1 MTQALVGNGL
11 SEQFKELLRRREP
24 IETLVTNGESRRI
37 WAKEERPSY
46 QAEEVEKRI
55 IEPQALENAL
65 AKEFLPPLIVRVLPA
80 TQDLT
85 VDETTVYAKEVL
97 LAGLRGQDTIEMLKE
112 KLIKDGITDGPP
124 RVFLPPHE
132 LRDEMK
138 LGECYVQW
146 TGFGLD
152 NWPPKFV
159 VKPELKGFE
168 LVVSV
173 PAYDTTVWEQVK
185 GQKKLKKYTTRR
197 LILDLRPHDN
207 VGVVKRIVEQ
217 RLGIAVAQQIL
228 SAEVAG
234 DLFGAPGHHTYFV
247 DLEDDAQTMQEY
259 AIDRFGLGIYLRV
272 NRFDENGDFDF
283 DHAEFLEEDHH
294 QDGCT

>member
-1 MTQALVGNGL
+1 M
-11 SEQFKELLRRREP
+11 
-24 IETLVTNGESRRI
+24 
-37 WAKEERPSY
+37 
-46 QAEEVEKRI
+46 
-55 IEPQALENAL
+55 
-65 AKEFLPPLIVRVLPA
+65 
-80 TQDLT
+80 
-85 VDETTVYAKEVL
+85 EVL

-132 LRDEMK
+132 LRDGTPQRAHELAGWLKQWVCFVQDEMK

-234 DLFGAPGHHTYFV
+234 DLFGAPGPVVLQGIGHHTYFV

-294 QDGCT
+294 QDGRSPRSEALTFPGHKVKAECFTRTKHKEADLTAWLTVYVPVQFAGEAPTLLFLQNDVL